1 MKRIIVISI
10 LLLYSRLVSAQPD
23 EIHSCL
29 AWLTIYDQT
38 HNDQKTTLLRN
49 QLESELK
56 KSKVFNPIQLKEAY
70 DDNVIQTTAAGHGRD
85 TNRTLSYCSRL
96 ANDFAR

>member
-1 MKRIIVISI
+1 MKRILLV
-10 LLLYSRLVSAQPD
+10 LLLYSGFTHAQPD

-38 HNDQKTTLLRN
+38 HDDKKTNTLRN

-56 KSKVFNPIQLKEAY
+56 KSKVFNPTQLKEAY
-70 DDNVIQTTAAGHGRD
+70 DDNVIQTTASDKGRD
-85 TNRTLSYCSRL
+85 TARTLTYCTRL
-96 ANDFAR
+96 ANDFIR